1 MSTLTEQIRSA
12 GVVGAGGAG
21 FPTYKKLEAR
31 VEIVIANGAEC
42 EPLFEKDMAIIR
54 ERGEKVLKGLKLV
67 QQETGAKRA
76 IFGIKGKHG
85 DEIEMLRPMAEAAEV
100 ELHFMDDV
108 YPAGDEFELVF
119 SATGRLIPTGGI
131 PLQIGVVVNNVESL
145 MNIYNASQGIP
156 VTKSMITVAGAVK
169 TPKTF
174 WAPVGMTIRDVL
186 AYCGGTT
193 TDDFAVIDGGAMMG
207 KVETDLDKPITKTGS
222 GYIVLPADH
231 RLIWKKS
238 APERTYKKIGK
249 SACDQCSDCTELC
262 PRYLL
267 GQPVK
272 PHLVMR
278 ALEFSG
284 PESDVLNKW
293 ALACCECNIC
303 SLYAC
308 PEELDPR
315 NMCVSAKRE
324 LKPKEIKWT
333 PEELVQVT
341 REEHPLHE
349 YRKVPT
355 NKLIQKLGLRR
366 YADKPAT
373 FDPAEVEVLKVK
385 IPLKQHIGVP
395 ANPLVKKGDQVVAGD
410 KIGVVPSSE
419 LGADVHASIT
429 GTVTDVSKQFIVIEG

>member
-21 FPTYKKLEAR
+21 FPAYKKLEAR
-31 VEIVIANGAEC
+31 VEIAIANGAEC
-42 EPLFEKDMAIIR
+42 EPLFEKDMAVINQYPQQI
-54 ERGEKVLKGLKLV
+54 LAGLKLV
-67 QQETGAKRA
+67 QNEVGATQG
-76 IFGIKGKHG
+76 IFGIKGKHTR
-85 DEIEMLRPMAEAAEV
+85 EIEQLRPLAEEAGV
-100 ELHFMDDV
+100 QMHFMDDV
-108 YPAGDEFELVF
+108 YPAGDEYELVF

-131 PLQIGVVVNNVESL
+131 PLQVGVVVNNVESL
-145 MNIYNASQGIP
+145 LNIYNASRGIP
-156 VTKSMITVAGAVK
+156 VTKTMITVAGAVK

-174 WAPVGMTIRDVL
+174 WAPVGMTIGDVL
-186 AYCGGTT
+186 AYCGGATC
-193 TDDFAVIDGGAMMG
+193 DEFAVIDGGAMMG
-207 KVETDLDKPITKTGS
+207 KVETNLDKPISKTGS

-315 NMCVSAKRE
+315 NMCISAKRE
-324 LKPKEIKWT
+324 LKPKEIQWT
-333 PEELVQVT
+333 PEELPRVT
-341 REEHPLHE
+341 KEEHPLHE

-366 YADKPAT
+366 YADKPAP

-410 KIGVVPSSE
+410 KIGLVPSSE
-419 LGADVHASIT
+419 LGADIHASIT
-429 GTVTDVSKQFIVIEG
+429 GTVTDVSRQFIVIEG